1 MSSYGVD
8 SLLAVE
14 LRSWIY
20 SEVQADVSVFDLLSN
35 IAITSLARKIVSV
48 SKAVPA
54 RILAAE

>member
-20 SEVQADVSVFDLLSN
+20 ASMQADISVFDLLSN
-35 IAITSLARKIVSV
+35 ISISSLARKIVLASR
-48 SKAVPA
+48 AVLEGIPGP
-54 RILAAE
+54 E